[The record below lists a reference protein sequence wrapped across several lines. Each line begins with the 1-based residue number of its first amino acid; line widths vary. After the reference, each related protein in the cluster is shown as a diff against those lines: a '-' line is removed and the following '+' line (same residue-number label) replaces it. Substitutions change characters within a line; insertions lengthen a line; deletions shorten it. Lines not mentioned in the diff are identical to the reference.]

1 MIEKSK
7 DDIIYGVNLEDVTFE
22 QWPVK
27 EAEVK
32 WSGIFT
38 QIPQVFRSLFS
49 CAGNKMLT
57 RCVRWKS
64 IYAENAEIWTA
75 DCEQRKF
82 TDVVR
87 LGQTPMSIVNS
98 QFLEHLYPKI

>member
-1 MIEKSK
+1 MLIVTFYIAGFYIGCRSNSDESISFVMIEKSK

-57 RCVRWKS
+57 RCVR
-64 IYAENAEIWTA
+64 
-75 DCEQRKF
+75 
-82 TDVVR
+82 
-87 LGQTPMSIVNS
+87 
-98 QFLEHLYPKI
+98 